1 MYIFRNT
8 FKNIL
13 AYKSRNSLMFIII
26 FIISLLCCISLIVWQ
41 ASKEYEEI
49 NTSFMSIP
57 VDFGLSRYE
66 NLNTI
71 LLVQENMGTR
81 LYYMMGLEQSPSRIE
96 DIRKYIDEYGTLPA
110 YDCVNTYLIGS
121 NNFRSYA
128 LEQHLNLVESKI
140 VVAFSNQQYVSI
152 IKRNSSNYA
161 EMEKQNQF
169 KIESGRMF
177 VDNNSAYECVIDSH
191 IAREHSLKAG
201 DIMQVHVEGTLYNLK
216 IVGIYTSVYVNTFG
230 GTMRPIFY
238 GDVMSGRDFY
248 FPAIYVNDVFYNVIR
263 EKSALDIDIGFNVL
277 GISSYEAMTD
287 FVSGDISIAYGKVF
301 DPTSDA
307 YECVISEYLAVK
319 NSVKVGD
326 EILLRGNYIDSEEHS
341 LKIVGIYGSQF
352 YDGTNSMYLNSSL
365 RSSEIELDKIYMSYS
380 ALEKIIEDIE
390 DSLEGPYSKQQYI
403 KVMFRE
409 TSDLN
414 DFYREVT
421 VNDFRLR
428 KEFETVE
435 EGVKEY
441 YNQLTSVKRVTSFA
455 LITFVIVLAIAIIF
469 LIMFNAFNL
478 RERQYEIGV
487 LASMG
492 MSKRKIALQFFSEII
507 MVVMFAALLGT
518 VIGSLSSEKV
528 GDYLT
533 SQNVELRS
541 ELNVS
546 LTENFG
552 KEVDML
558 QFDVSDDYPVNANL
572 SLNTMLLLLGIFFI
586 VTVVSTSGTISFILS
601 FEPIAILNDI
611 Q

>member
-1 MYIFRNT
+1 MYIFRNA
-8 FKNIL
+8 FKNISS
-13 AYKSRNSLMFIII
+13 YKSRNSLMFVII

-41 ASKEYEEI
+41 ASKKYEEI
-49 NTSFMSIP
+49 NTSLMSIP
-57 VDFGLSRYE
+57 VDFGLISYE
-66 NLNTI
+66 NVNTI

-81 LYYMMGLEQSPSRIE
+81 LYYMMDLEQSFIRIE
-96 DIRKYIDEYGTLPA
+96 DIRKYIDEYGSLSA

-121 NNFRSYA
+121 NSFRSYA

-140 VVAFSNQQYVSI
+140 VTAFSNKQYVSI
-152 IKRNSSNYA
+152 IRRNPSRYI
-161 EMEKQNQF
+161 EMGEQNQF
-169 KIESGRMF
+169 ELESGRMF
-177 VDNNSAYECVIDSH
+177 VDNTSAYECMIDSQ
-191 IAREHSLKAG
+191 IARERGLKVG
-201 DIMQVHVEGTLYNLK
+201 DAIQVYAEDISYNLK
-216 IVGIYTSVYVNTFG
+216 IVGVYTSVYVNTFG
-230 GTMRPIFY
+230 DNMKPIFY
-238 GDVMSGRDFY
+238 GQVMNGRDFY
-248 FPAIYVNDVFYNVIR
+248 FPAIYVNDVFYDMIR
-263 EKSALDIDIGFNVL
+263 ENSALDIDVGFNVL
-277 GISSYEAMTD
+277 GVSSYEAMTD

-326 EILLRGNYIDSEEHS
+326 EISLSGNYIDSEEHI

-380 ALEKIIEDIE
+380 ALSKIIEDIE
-390 DSLEGPYSKQQYI
+390 DSLERPYAKQNYV
-403 KVMFRE
+403 KVMFRK

-421 VNDFRLR
+421 IKDFGLR
-428 KEFETVE
+428 KEFAVVGAGT
-435 EGVKEY
+435 KEY

-492 MSKRKIALQFFSEII
+492 MEKRKIALQFFSEII
-507 MVVMFAALLGT
+507 IVVMFAALLGT
-518 VIGSLSSEKV
+518 IIGSLSSEKV

-533 SQNVELRS
+533 SQNIELKN
-541 ELNVS
+541 ELSIS

-552 KEVDML
+552 KEVDIL
-558 QFDVSDDYPVNANL
+558 GFDISEDYQVNANL
-572 SLNTMLLLLGIFFI
+572 SLNTMLLLLGIFVI
-586 VTVVSTSGTISFILS
+586 VTVLSASGTISFILS
-601 FEPIAILNDI
+601 FEPIAILNDR